1 MVNCPRAYSEP
12 CQTSKMN
19 LFAQIVNGIHPFTI
33 FAKSSILEVRLVSEC
48 AHCLAKN
55 VLHNDSDNW
64 NQRISAKYFA

>member
-12 CQTSKMN
+12 CQTSKMD

-48 AHCLAKN
+48 AQSGKKCFT
-55 VLHNDSDNW
+55 
-64 NQRISAKYFA
+64 Q